1 LTLEYR
7 FAEGVLDR
15 LPRLAA
21 ELVSLKVDVLV
32 AVAASEAAAA
42 RQATNTVPIVFILR
56 GDPGRWR

>member
-56 GDPGRWR
+56 GDPGR